1 MTNLFRGLVATV
13 AAVALLAAFP
23 VVASAKGGTVP
34 PCGGLTLAVTPSLI
48 HQGPETMPGWFT
60 ASGRTTKGCDD
71 SDHYLIRVNDVTA
84 PIPGVVCASFID
96 EIHSWSKATA
106 GRATTWSS
114 RYRTDFYPTQGCT
127 GRPRTIVATLI
138 DLRSGTVLSTA
149 TATFTP

>member
-1 MTNLFRGLVATV
+1 LVDEG
-13 AAVALLAAFP
+13 P
-23 VVASAKGGTVP
+23 V
-34 PCGGLTLAVTPSLI
+34 
-48 HQGPETMPGWFT
+48 TMPGWFT

-71 SDHYLIRVNDVTA
+71 SDAFLIQVTDATA

-96 EIHSWSKATA
+96 DIHSWSKATA
-106 GRATTWSS
+106 GHGATFWSS

-127 GRPRTIVATLI
+127 GRPRTIVATLV